1 MHHAHYV
8 HLSFHLS
15 SHRYVIYWVVTS
27 ESFSTVILSLDS
39 KVETRSSGSS
49 ALGVML
55 VSRLPQKVR
64 WRKERGAREGVVRES
79 LDQLELV
86 RDLAALGLDILL
98 RLREVLGGRL
108 GLESD
113 LHEISTLSS
122 SIALDIRCIE

>member
-1 MHHAHYV
+1 M
-8 HLSFHLS
+8 
-15 SHRYVIYWVVTS
+15 
-27 ESFSTVILSLDS
+27 ILSLDS

>member
-1 MHHAHYV
+1 
-8 HLSFHLS
+8 
-15 SHRYVIYWVVTS
+15 
-27 ESFSTVILSLDS
+27 
-39 KVETRSSGSS
+39 
-49 ALGVML
+49 
-55 VSRLPQKVR
+55 
-64 WRKERGAREGVVRES
+64 
-79 LDQLELV
+79 V